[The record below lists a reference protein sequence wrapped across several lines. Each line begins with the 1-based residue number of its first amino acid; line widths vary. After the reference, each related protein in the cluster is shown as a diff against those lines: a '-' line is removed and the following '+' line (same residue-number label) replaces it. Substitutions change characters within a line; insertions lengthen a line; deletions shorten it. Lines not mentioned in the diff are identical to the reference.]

1 MQRRWITAST
11 AALGGVALLLTAAS
25 PASAI
30 PERRADI
37 PRETLADG
45 DGWAAAGTG
54 TTGGSAATPEHV
66 FTVGDRAGLVAA
78 VAGDEPK
85 IVIVSG
91 VIDANTDD
99 AGAPLTCADYARD
112 GYTLDAYL
120 AAYDPAVWGWDQEP
134 SGPIEDARAASQA
147 AQRARIDIR
156 VGANTTL
163 IGLPAPR
170 SRAPPCRSRTSRTS
184 SSAAS
189 RSRTRTTASRRGTR
203 PTARPATGTP
213 SRTC

>member
-1 MQRRWITAST
+1 MQRRWITTGA

-25 PASAI
+25 PANAD
-30 PERRADI
+30 PDRRADI
-37 PRETLADG
+37 ARETLAAG

-85 IVIVSG
+85 IVVVSG

-99 AGAPLTCADYARD
+99 TGAPLTCADYARD

-120 AAYDPAVWGWDQEP
+120 AAYDPAVWGWD
-134 SGPIEDARAASQA
+134 A
-147 AQRARIDIR
+147 
-156 VGANTTL
+156 GAL
-163 IGLPAPR
+163 
-170 SRAPPCRSRTSRTS
+170 
-184 SSAAS
+184 
-189 RSRTRTTASRRGTR
+189 RTRRGRTRRVAGGAAGAHRHPGGREHHAHRPSRRRDHGC
-203 PTARPATGTP
+203 RPADRERLERHRP
-213 SRTC
+213 RPHPHERA